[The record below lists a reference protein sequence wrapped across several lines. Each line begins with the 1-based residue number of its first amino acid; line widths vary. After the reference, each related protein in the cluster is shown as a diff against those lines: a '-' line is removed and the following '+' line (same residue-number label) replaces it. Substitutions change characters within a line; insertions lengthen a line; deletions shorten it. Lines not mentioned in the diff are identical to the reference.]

1 MTPIVKPNALSGEPA
16 FVGALLAAIFLVPTQ
31 LGVAGQPGLAD
42 LLDGSATSPTPNAP
56 GLAAAGEDSNQTAG
70 NTRGIF
76 MADTRFPVPPAI
88 AAKTAR
94 ATVKDVFKAELAD
107 AKTPEQL
114 GSLSQTMAVEAE
126 RANNPD
132 EQWALF
138 QQSLELALLSGSP
151 EICEDVLERLVA
163 KFAVDASAYRAEILT
178 QLAIRPRLEF
188 GDAIALACLKKAR
201 LAADAGNVP
210 LAKKLLGAGQGVAR
224 KTRNNPAIVQFKEA
238 YAELRLIEKATADLK
253 TLESKYQSNP
263 GDRQVSSD
271 LGRHY
276 CFISGDW
283 ERGLP
288 LLAKGT
294 DPELAQLASA
304 ELSGKGGPEAVVA
317 LADAWLKWAQRQ
329 KGVALDGASARAVDL
344 YSKVRT
350 QLDGLARTR
359 VEKRIQE
366 AAALAMPLGQQ
377 VLLADLAHQNLT
389 GLAFAFT
396 KDGTYQGKPYACAG
410 LPCGKSLC
418 AMPGG
423 SNPAIVVYA
432 VPAGAKRLSG
442 NAGVFV
448 PEAFSNMVNVKPAA
462 PLNFEIRLD
471 GRTVWKSRPLVN
483 CNEVA
488 KFDAIVAG
496 GTQVELITTSSSGS
510 SAFAAWI
517 DPTFVK

>member
-1 MTPIVKPNALSGEPA
+1 MTQIGKPNALNGKLA
-16 FVGALLAAIFLVPTQ
+16 FVGGVIAAMILFPAPSVI
-31 LGVAGQPGLAD
+31 ARQPGLAD
-42 LLDGSATSPTPNAP
+42 LLDGSPTSPKRIASGPAV
-56 GLAAAGEDSNQTAG
+56 EEESSNLTAG
-70 NTRGIF
+70 NGPNNIA
-76 MADTRFPVPPAI
+76 ADTRLPVPPAI

-94 ATVKDVFKAELAD
+94 ATVQDVFKAEIAQ

-114 GSLSQTMAVEAE
+114 GALSQTMAAEAE

-138 QQSLELALLSGSP
+138 QQSLELALASGSL
-151 EICEDVLERLVA
+151 EICEDVLGRLAA
-163 KFAVDASAYRAEILT
+163 KFAVDLAAYRAEMLT
-178 QLAIRPRLEF
+178 QLAIRPRLES
-188 GDAIALACLKKAR
+188 GDAIALACLENAR
-201 LAADAGNVP
+201 FAATAGDLP

-238 YAELRLIEKATADLK
+238 YAELRLIEKAADVLK
-253 TLESKYQSNP
+253 SLESKYESNP

-288 LLAKGT
+288 LLAKGA

-317 LADAWLKWAQRQ
+317 VADAWLKWAQRQ
-329 KGVALDGASARAVDL
+329 KGVALDAAAGRAVEL
-344 YSKVRT
+344 YSDVRT
-350 QLDGLARTR
+350 QLEGLARTR

-366 AAALAMPLGQQ
+366 AAALATPSGQKFW
-377 VLLADLAHQNLT
+377 LADLAHQNLT

-396 KDGTYQGKPYACAG
+396 KDGTYQGKPYTCAG

-432 VPAGAKRLSG
+432 VPPGAKRLSG

-448 PEAFSNMVNVKPAA
+448 PEPLRSMPNLKPAA

-471 GRTVWKSRPLVN
+471 GRSVWKSRPLEN
-483 CNEVA
+483 CNELVM
-488 KFDAIVAG
+488 FDVIVAG